1 VLLIRTFVAA
11 GGALPCILDEPLA
24 RRWGRGLTTRGPSRD
39 PLASSTPR
47 SGATSGVR
55 WIVLTWGLTPPWTPR
70 AGALPVVRV
79 PAPTPAVRQRRGRRQ
94 QTGHPWARH
103 VMRWVRCGLPGGA
116 MPSIGDPTDR
126 VHARG
131 GACARWGVRVGA
143 PLRREAGVEASAP
156 ARSSGPTGRPRV
168 HGGRVPPLAQVRT
181 DAQPPW
187 QRVRV
192 RWDHG
197 RRCALDVSS
206 GTAVWARRGQPVR
219 PIRWGRVRAP
229 QGRLQPRA
237 SGATGPP
244 ERPRALRQPFGTRGT
259 LETPVE
265 ASRAHLGLKTQ
276 RQGSDRAMARTTPWL
291 CALDS
296 TVARLAHAR
305 YPDGKVPIRAA
316 AWYATGHATCAAG
329 LAAVR
334 PQGWGDFR
342 DSPAAHAPDLGE
354 IPRAERARVA
364 HAVCDSH

>member
-1 VLLIRTFVAA
+1 
-11 GGALPCILDEPLA
+11 
-24 RRWGRGLTTRGPSRD
+24 
-39 PLASSTPR
+39 
-47 SGATSGVR
+47 
-55 WIVLTWGLTPPWTPR
+55 VLTLVITPPWTPR
-70 AGALPVVRV
+70 AWVLPVVSV
-79 PAPTPAVRQRRGRRQ
+79 PAPTPEVSQRRGRRQ
-94 QTGHPWARH
+94 QTVPHWARH
-103 VMRWVRCGLPGGA
+103 VMRWVRRWLPGVE
-116 MPSIGDPTDR
+116 MTIIGDHTYS
-126 VHARG
+126 VHERG
-131 GACARWGVRVGA
+131 GACARWGVRLVA
-143 PLRREAGVEASAP
+143 PLRMDAGLYASAP
-156 ARSSGPTGRPRV
+156 PRRSGPTGQPRV
-168 HGGRVPPLAQVRT
+168 HGEHLPQLAQVRT
-181 DAQPPW
+181 DAQPSW

-197 RRCALDVSS
+197 RRRALDVSS

-276 RQGSDRAMARTTPWL
+276 RQWSDRAMARTTPWL

-305 YPDGKVPIRAA
+305 YPDGKVPIRAV